1 MVELDKQK
9 FNPFEETLR
18 QLEFKSV
25 LEYIAKFCKTADAR
39 ELILSSKP
47 NDNISNLRCEH
58 NLIAEALTLLFRNEN
73 PPLENIG
80 DSRNLLLKSQI
91 QNAIL
96 LPSELLEIIDLMRVA
111 RNLKSFI
118 KPKEDEFPHLF
129 NLLENLYDNK
139 LLEKHILDIVDETGN
154 IKDSAS
160 RELFR
165 IRNEINV
172 KSARLRS
179 QINKIVRQFSDVEML
194 QEEFFTIRE
203 GRFVI
208 PVKVE
213 HKRQISGIIH
223 GVSQTGA
230 TVFLEPTQIIELNND
245 LSLLRDEEMREIQRI
260 LQQITQEIGSE
271 STQLLQ
277 NAEII
282 AHIDAI
288 FAKAQYALKFGGQ
301 KPEIL
306 DQNDNYI
313 YLKNIRHPI
322 LVQSKGVKS
331 VVPLS
336 IEFTDKQRGH
346 LVSGPNAGGKT
357 VALKNIG
364 LNILLALSGIFP
376 LGECKTNYRTVFS
389 TIGDNQSI
397 ENDLSTFSSQMFQI
411 KSILD
416 ACDNYSLVLI
426 DEIGSGTDPQEG
438 AALAAG
444 ILDTFIELNLFFVAT
459 THQSSLKTYALNKE
473 VIANASLE
481 FDEEKFKPTYIFLTG
496 IPGNSYAF
504 SLVENIGLPKIVI
517 NRARKYLGERHSE
530 LEQSIAILQKYR
542 AEAVRSRSEAE
553 ALKAKLEKMIKDY
566 DARSKELKIKRKEI
580 LDKAKTEALS
590 ILDNANALVENTIR
604 QIKEQN
610 RSISEIKQE
619 YKAQKQTLEKEVK
632 KIELNEQKS
641 VKSTPVTLSV
651 GQSVAHCDNPTNVGI
666 VLECNDEEKIAL
678 VEINGLKF
686 KLPYTK
692 LIIADPKESK
702 SSVPIDYIKYD
713 AVTKIDL
720 RGMRADEAL
729 RTLDEFI
736 DDALLNNVDYVTI
749 LHGKGTGALKQTIH
763 DFLSRHPSIAS
774 FRLGELVEG
783 GAGVTIVKF
792 KE

>member
-1 MVELDKQK
+1 MSEPVQQK
-9 FNPFEETLR
+9 FDPFAETLR
-18 QLEFKSV
+18 QLEYRSV
-25 LEYIAKFCKTADAR
+25 LEYIAKYCKSEDAKNIIFALKPTDDIERLRR
-39 ELILSSKP
+39 EHQLI
-47 NDNISNLRCEH
+47 D
-58 NLIAEALTLLFRNEN
+58 EALVLLFRNEN
-73 PPLENIG
+73 PPLESIG
-80 DSRNLLLKSQI
+80 DSLNLLYKSQI
-91 QNAIL
+91 QNAML
-96 LPSELLEIIDLMRVA
+96 LPTELLEILDLLRIA
-111 RNLKSFI
+111 RNLKSYI
-118 KPKEDEFPHLF
+118 KPKSDEFPTLF
-129 NLLENLYDNK
+129 SYIENLYDNK
-139 LLEKHILDIVDETGN
+139 LLEKHILDIVTETGE
-154 IKDSAS
+154 IKDTAS
-160 RELFR
+160 RELFQ
-165 IRNEINV
+165 IRQEINT

-179 QINKIVRQFSDVEML
+179 RINKIVRQFSDFEML

-230 TVFLEPTQIIELNND
+230 TVFLEPTEIIELNND

-260 LQQITQEIGSE
+260 LRNITQEIGTE
-271 STQLLQ
+271 SHQLIE
-277 NAEII
+277 NARII
-282 AHIDAI
+282 ADIDSI
-288 FAKAQYALKFGGQ
+288 FARATYAMQFGGI

-306 DQNDNYI
+306 PQEDNNI

-322 LVQSKGVKS
+322 LVQTKGKNS
-331 VVPLS
+331 VIPLS
-336 IEFTDKQRGH
+336 IEFTNEIRGH

-364 LNILLALSGIFP
+364 LNVALALSGIFP
-376 LGECKTNYRTVFS
+376 LGECKTNFRSIFS

-411 KSILD
+411 KNILD
-416 ACDNYSLVLI
+416 SCDKYSLVLI

-459 THQSSLKTYALNKE
+459 THQSSLKTYALNKK

-481 FDEEKFKPTYIFLTG
+481 FDEEKFKPTYNFLTG

-517 NRARKYLGERHSE
+517 NRAKKYLGTRHSE
-530 LEQSIAILQKYR
+530 LEESIAILQKYR

-553 ALKAKLEKMIKDY
+553 QMKSKLEKMIKDY
-566 DARSKELKIKRKEI
+566 EARSKELKIKRKELI
-580 LDKAKTEALS
+580 DNAKTEALS
-590 ILDNANALVENTIR
+590 ILEEANALIEQTVRE
-604 QIKEQN
+604 IKEQK
-610 RSISEIKQE
+610 RQISEIKQDFKE
-619 YKAQKQTLEKEVK
+619 KKQSLEKEVK
-632 KIELNEQKS
+632 KIEKKQKTNRTAPS
-641 VKSTPVTLSV
+641 ELAKGQFVALVDNPANV
-651 GQSVAHCDNPTNVGI
+651 GFVIDCDNSAQ
-666 VLECNDEEKIAL
+666 IAL
-678 VEINGLKF
+678 VEFNGLKF
-686 KLPYTK
+686 KLPYAQ
-692 LIIADPKESK
+692 LIVAEDTQAKQTIQ
-702 SSVPIDYIKYD
+702 IDYIKYD

-720 RGMRADEAL
+720 RGYRAEEAL
-729 RTLDEFI
+729 RALDEFI
-736 DDALLNNVDYVTI
+736 DNALLNNIDYLTI

-763 DFLSRHPSIAS
+763 DFLSRHPAISS